1 MLSSTYER
9 AAPLRAKSCSSIA
22 AKVVER
28 NTEKK
33 KVEYISRVV
42 VLGCACC
49 ALPKAK
55 GIRKLL
61 LSSVPTT
68 TTTTTAPKFGAT
80 TSAAAE

>member
-22 AKVVER
+22 VKVVER

-68 TTTTTAPKFGAT
+68 TTTTAPKFGAT